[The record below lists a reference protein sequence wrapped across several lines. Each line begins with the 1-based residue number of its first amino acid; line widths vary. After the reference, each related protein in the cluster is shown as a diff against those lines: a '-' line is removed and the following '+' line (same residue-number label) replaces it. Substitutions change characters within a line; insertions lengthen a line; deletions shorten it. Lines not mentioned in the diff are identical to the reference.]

1 MPNSVRSTVVFRRRS
16 AVVLL
21 AMALAGGVS
30 CGKGDDRVVAP
41 APPSAPSAS
50 EPPPPPAP
58 APVPPPGAAAI
69 ATDADLFALVT
80 SVEPFHAYD
89 LFPNADEITSGR
101 LNGSG
106 AHQPLVRTS
115 LNRTAVGAL
124 KDGTLPAG
132 AKFPNGSIVFKE
144 VRTTGGVTM
153 SYAVMY
159 RNAAS
164 DLAGEGWLWAEFAP
178 DGRVYTSIRDRGNG
192 CVSCHALERGRQ
204 NDLVRTFERQH

>member
-80 SVEPFHAYD
+80 SVEPFHASD

-115 LNRTAVGAL
+115 LNLTAVGAL
-124 KDGTLPAG
+124 KDGTLPSSASTESGDYQSSYRRARGDG
-132 AKFPNGSIVFKE
+132 APSRMKTTPIAVVSRKIGTL
-144 VRTTGGVTM
+144 RTHMTM
-153 SYAVMY
+153 
-159 RNAAS
+159 R
-164 DLAGEGWLWAEFAP
+164 
-178 DGRVYTSIRDRGNG
+178 
-192 CVSCHALERGRQ
+192 
-204 NDLVRTFERQH
+204 